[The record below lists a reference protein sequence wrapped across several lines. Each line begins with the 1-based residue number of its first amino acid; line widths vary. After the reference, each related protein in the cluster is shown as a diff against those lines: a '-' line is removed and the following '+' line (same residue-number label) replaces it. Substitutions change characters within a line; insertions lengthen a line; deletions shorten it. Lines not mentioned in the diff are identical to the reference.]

1 MTFYY
6 RKSPEKFPIGQIFFY
21 CQLHFHHANISKIWV
36 HGYMFHPMYVHIILE
51 FGLPPFWKITALLV
65 DNMFSLY
72 FLTFY
77 NYSYFPFWS
86 LGLDLGSDC

>member
-1 MTFYY
+1 
-6 RKSPEKFPIGQIFFY
+6 
-21 CQLHFHHANISKIWV
+21 
-36 HGYMFHPMYVHIILE
+36 MFHPMYVHIILVW
-51 FGLPPFWKITALLV
+51 FGLWLPPFWEITALLV

-77 NYSYFPFWS
+77 NFSYFPFWS